1 MKYALWF
8 EPVGIRGYY
17 TGKTYIVAGEKYV
30 CSTDDKS
37 KAKIYTSH
45 KRAEN
50 AAEVLMDTMSCF
62 TYPQD
67 KIKIVEIE

>member
-8 EPVGIRGYY
+8 EPCGIRGYY

-30 CSTDDKS
+30 CSTNDKNE
-37 KAKIYTSH
+37 AKLYTSR

-50 AAEVLMDTMSCF
+50 AAENLMDTTACF
-62 TYPQD
+62 TYSQD